1 MFLYIWRVTVH
12 MTAEQLAAT
21 IQDRSAQG
29 IASEVAQLINA
40 GDLAPGTRLPS
51 VRELAAALRVSPATV
66 SAAWGKLKQ
75 FGSVESH
82 GRAGTVVLG
91 PQAPHPRR
99 YASEGVFDNSA
110 RLELGLS
117 VPDPDLLPDVTSYL
131 RPAEVPDL
139 HEYRRLAIYGP
150 LERAVRQHWPYEGEA
165 FAAVSSGY
173 EGLLM
178 ALRVFV
184 RPGDNVV
191 VEEPSPPRLLD
202 CLEHVGCRLVF
213 VGRDEEGIRLDDL
226 QRALQRKPTALVLQP
241 GLHNPEGTAMT
252 AERADA
258 IAAMLEDS
266 ELVTIEDDGIGFL
279 SPVPVESLAARRPGQ
294 RHVLIRSFSKS
305 HGPDLRL
312 AVVEGGEREVEQISG
327 YWEFG
332 ARWAS
337 RLLQDALARMLDDP
351 RVWRGIE
358 RAREEYGRR
367 RGLFIDRYDLTGA
380 VHGSGVLD
388 VWLEVANERRAVV
401 TLAAHGVSSLGAHLF
416 YAANPPH
423 RIRMSTARLTQG
435 SWPVLDRVMPMIG
448 VVRR

>member
-1 MFLYIWRVTVH
+1 GEPPYVRRVQPVLPKRIAGPDVAAVVPSGQADAPAGEVRCGTRGRVLAYQHAAASKRLHREEGDARRWRRPLGRGDGVTTQRGLNQVVATLLPRPWQRRDALDLQREPLLAQGSGVDLPQDERRQPCPVPHRHPDRSHSVPLPGRSVGVIQTSSARGVTQPFLFMYIWRVTVH
-12 MTAEQLAAT
+12 MSAEQLAAT

-184 RPGDNVV
+184 RAGENVV
-191 VEEPSPPRLLD
+191 VEEPPPPRLLD

-226 QRALQRKPTALVLQP
+226 QRALQRKPTALVLQ
-241 GLHNPEGTAMT
+241 
-252 AERADA
+252 
-258 IAAMLEDS
+258 
-266 ELVTIEDDGIGFL
+266 
-279 SPVPVESLAARRPGQ
+279 
-294 RHVLIRSFSKS
+294 
-305 HGPDLRL
+305 
-312 AVVEGGEREVEQISG
+312 
-327 YWEFG
+327 
-332 ARWAS
+332 
-337 RLLQDALARMLDDP
+337 
-351 RVWRGIE
+351 
-358 RAREEYGRR
+358 
-367 RGLFIDRYDLTGA
+367 
-380 VHGSGVLD
+380 
-388 VWLEVANERRAVV
+388 
-401 TLAAHGVSSLGAHLF
+401 
-416 YAANPPH
+416 
-423 RIRMSTARLTQG
+423 
-435 SWPVLDRVMPMIG
+435 
-448 VVRR
+448 